1 MRMYISKTD
10 ALSLR
15 VKSISVFIINS
26 LLSFIVLHR
35 SMYNTSVVQYLDKRL
50 TNLREE
56 IDRDVETMFGRIR
69 EQYYED

>member
-15 VKSISVFIINS
+15 VKSISVFVINA

-35 SMYNTSVVQYLDKRL
+35 SMYNSSVVQYLDERL

-56 IDRDVETMFGRIR
+56 IDRDVEKMFGRIY
-69 EQYYED
+69 EQYYEN